1 MKPCSCNAH
10 RSVRLRLQDDSVA
23 HPGITDSVMNYR
35 RDDIGYEPDCAPYPL
50 DILAIRAL
58 YQALNP

>member
-10 RSVRLRLQDDSVA
+10 SSVRLRLQDDSVA
-23 HPGITDSVMNYR
+23 HPGITDSVMSYDR
-35 RDDIGYEPDCAPYPL
+35 LTGVSEPDCAPYPL

>member
-1 MKPCSCNAH
+1 MKPCSSNAH
-10 RSVRLRLQDDSVA
+10 GSVRLRLKADAAA
-23 HPGITDSVMNYR
+23 HPGSADSVMSY
-35 RDDIGYEPDCAPYPL
+35 DHVTGVSEPDCSPYPL